1 MLKMKRS
8 KIITKA
14 GTQKQAGVFRSC
26 HNLSWPALFFSVL
39 CLLPGLLVPACA
51 LQIYSANSANALGL
65 SPTTLSTAL
74 PGGDASAIVLT
85 SAGKEFS
92 LSVSFLPTAGA
103 PLSKSLL
110 SSAFTRGYADSFGS
124 DGLPARNNLSL
135 GVGGKGNMTAEY
147 APSAALK
154 MKFTYEHNFALQG
167 AKVTPGALNTNFNY
181 EIVYTPSSKSSLKAS
196 WNWLRKEAAPGAH
209 KSLAAAQSA
218 RLDYEVQFSKGLFRI
233 GQTMQ
238 LTPSANRTNRES
250 ATTMQ
255 IAYAPSAK
263 SSLKASWNWLQK
275 EAAPGAHN
283 SLAAAQ
289 NARLD
294 YEVQLSKGLFH
305 IGQAMQLTPTA
316 GRANRENATTVH
328 LELKPDSGLSLAADF
343 LSKRSSLASENT
355 STLAGKLPLSS
366 KANFA
371 FKFLRQSSS
380 SRKDTARADASFD
393 AQLGS
398 AKSPLHL
405 QSRLVNFSLG
415 DVKSGLREFTLDG
428 GFGKEGKSLKFA
440 GLMRDQQGSLEGR
453 TGGNF
458 RNFRLEGAFS
468 RIKMILTDES
478 LAPEKGVTTEKHY
491 LEMRAALSPSADL
504 FWQRQREQS
513 CQSSGRD
520 EFGLAKRFGPVELK
534 LGREQ
539 KIGLAGD
546 QNWDTAR
553 IFIKTSGALP
563 EWAKG
568 IGEKPLF
575 DDGRKY
581 GFTPTPA
588 WSKITEPGLE
598 ISLRRRSGLAGEAR
612 QSLRLIYDAMLRGLH
627 LRLGH
632 ETNTWVLNN
641 GNEQVTLGRKELVE
655 IGVPVNAKYASLL
668 RFVNTEDATVR
679 GQSLFVA
686 LRGKLSPVEQLE
698 CYVGNESKTS
708 PLSGIGK
715 TKGQTYGL
723 AYSRTGAE
731 KQSFIIKAAV
741 NPPQIPNKPLEDWQV
756 DFSLKR
762 EF

>member
-1 MLKMKRS
+1 MLKMMRS

-14 GTQKQAGVFRSC
+14 GTQKQAGVFHSC
-26 HNLSWPALFFSVL
+26 LNLSWPALSFSL
-39 CLLPGLLVPACA
+39 LFLLPGLLAPAHA
-51 LQIYSANSANALGL
+51 LQVYSANPAAAMEL
-65 SPTTLSTAL
+65 SPTALSTAQ
-74 PGGDASAIVLT
+74 PSSDASAVVLT
-85 SAGKEFS
+85 LPGKEFS
-92 LSVSFLPTAGA
+92 LSVSFLPNADA

-110 SSAFTRGYADSFGS
+110 SSAFTKGYADSFGS

-135 GVGGKGNMTAEY
+135 GVGGKGNMAAEY
-147 APSAALK
+147 APSSTLK
-154 MKFTYEHNFALQG
+154 MKFTYEHNFAL
-167 AKVTPGALNTNFNY
+167 PGAQVNPGAVNTNFNC
-181 EIVYTPSSKSSLKAS
+181 ELAYTPSS
-196 WNWLRKEAAPGAH
+196 
-209 KSLAAAQSA
+209 
-218 RLDYEVQFSKGLFRI
+218 
-233 GQTMQ
+233 
-238 LTPSANRTNRES
+238 
-250 ATTMQ
+250 
-255 IAYAPSAK
+255 K

-294 YEVQLSKGLFH
+294 YEVQLSKGLFR
-305 IGQAMQLTPTA
+305 IGQAMQLTPSA

-343 LSKRSSLASENT
+343 LSKRSSLASENI

-380 SRKDTARADASFD
+380 GGKDKVRADALLD

-398 AKSPLHL
+398 AISPLHL

-415 DVKSGLREFTLDG
+415 DAKSGLREFTIDG
-428 GFGKEGKSLKFA
+428 GFGKAGKSFKFA

-453 TGGNF
+453 TGGNL
-458 RNFRLEGAFS
+458 RNFRLEAAFS
-468 RIKMILTDES
+468 RIKMILADES
-478 LAPEKGVTTEKHY
+478 LAPEKGVATAKQY

-513 CQSSGRD
+513 CQASGRD
-520 EFGLAKRFGPVELK
+520 EFGIAKRFGPVELK

-598 ISLRRRSGLAGEAR
+598 ISLRRRSGLAGEAH
-612 QSLRLIYDAMLRGLH
+612 QSLRLIYQAMLGGLH

-632 ETNTWVLNN
+632 ETNAWALNN
-641 GNEQVTLGRKELVE
+641 GNEQVTLGRRELAE
-655 IGVPVNAKYASLL
+655 IGVPVNAKYAGIL
-668 RFVNTEDATVR
+668 RFVNSEGATGR
-679 GQSLFVA
+679 GQAMFVA
-686 LRGKLSPVEQLE
+686 LRGKLSPAAQLE
-698 CYVGNESKTS
+698 CYVGNQSKNS
-708 PLSGIGK
+708 PLSEIGK
-715 TKGQTYGL
+715 TKGETYGL

-731 KQSFIIKAAV
+731 KQSFMIKAAV
-741 NPPQIPNKPLEDWQV
+741 NPPQIAGKPLENWQV
-756 DFSLKR
+756 DFSLARK
-762 EF
+762 F